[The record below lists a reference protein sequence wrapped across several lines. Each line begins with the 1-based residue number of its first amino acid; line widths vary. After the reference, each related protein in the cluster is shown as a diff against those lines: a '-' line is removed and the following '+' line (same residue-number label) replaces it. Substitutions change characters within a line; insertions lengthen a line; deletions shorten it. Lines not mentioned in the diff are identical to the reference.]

1 MTVRVHKDDNTS
13 LRARVSPGEWQVR
26 VDLAACYRLCHH
38 AGITD
43 RINTHISARVP
54 GEDGYFLLNPLGLLF
69 DEVTASNL
77 MKIDMDG
84 NKVGESAYE
93 VNRAG
98 YVIHSAVLIARADVN
113 CALHHHS
120 AAGIAVSALKEGLL
134 PMSQH
139 AQQFYNRIG
148 YHDYEGIALEE
159 EERER
164 LGANLGRHSAMLLRN
179 HGVLTAADSVAEAY
193 LLMDGLE
200 AACKSQLL
208 AQAAGGEIHLPPPD
222 VCEYTA
228 SQLDRPNE
236 WRLKLEWDAQLRML
250 DRLGVEYAV

>member
-1 MTVRVHKDDNTS
+1 MTVHAHKNDNTS
-13 LRARVSPGEWQVR
+13 LRGRVSAEEWQVR

-54 GEDGYFLLNPLGLLF
+54 GDADHFLLNPLGLLF

-77 MKIDMDG
+77 LKIDMDG
-84 NKVGESAYE
+84 NKVGESAHE

-120 AAGIAVSALKEGLL
+120 AAGIAVSSLKEGLL

-164 LGANLGRHSAMLLRN
+164 LGANLGQHSAMLLRN
-179 HGVLTAADSVAEAY
+179 HGVLTAADSVAAAY
-193 LLMDGLE
+193 LLMDSLE
-200 AACKSQLL
+200 AACKAQLL
-208 AQAAGGEIHLPPPD
+208 AQAAGGEIHLPPHD
-222 VCEYTA
+222 VSEYTA
-228 SQLDRPNE
+228 KQFEQPNE
-236 WRLKLEWDAQLRML
+236 WRYKIEWDAQLRML
-250 DRLGVEYAV
+250 DRLGIEYAV